1 MMDKIR
7 DTLTALADDALAI
20 ARLQV
25 EVGFLKLTDYDRLSQ
40 TLDGLRNTISTLYR
54 NMDDMAAELNE
65 RDMRIAKLQDEYSA
79 LQARKAGETRAST
92 RDERLALFKKLQP
105 LATQLPTLHR
115 AIEDGADVSA
125 ADVLALLGPLDEAL
139 ADMGFEPI
147 GTAGG
152 EVTFDPTHHRAVGK
166 GARSV
171 EPGDPVR
178 VRYVGYLHE
187 GDVVVKAHVTA
198 ILAS

>member
-1 MMDKIR
+1 MMDNIR
-7 DTLTALADDALAI
+7 DTLAALADDTLAI

-25 EVGFLKLTDYDRLSQ
+25 EVGFLKLADYDRLSG

-54 NMDDMAAELNE
+54 NMDDMAAQLNE
-65 RDMRIAKLQDEYSA
+65 RDLRITKLQEEYNA
-79 LQARKAGETRAST
+79 LQARKAGETQAST
-92 RDERLALFKKLQP
+92 KDERLALFKKLAP
-105 LATQLPTLHR
+105 LATQLPALRR
-115 AIEDGADVSA
+115 AVEDGEDVSA

-147 GTAGG
+147 GAAGE

-187 GDVVVKAHVTA
+187 GNVVVKAHVTA
-198 ILAS
+198 VV